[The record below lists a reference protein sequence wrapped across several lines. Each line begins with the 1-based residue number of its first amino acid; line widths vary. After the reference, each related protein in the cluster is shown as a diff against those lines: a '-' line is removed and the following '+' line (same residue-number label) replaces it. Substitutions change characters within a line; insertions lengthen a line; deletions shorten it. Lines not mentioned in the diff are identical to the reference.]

1 MRVRFIRAWRTRSAN
16 GSNISAISTGN
27 GAPAAGE
34 PVSADQAAAA
44 PLPRRQPGSHGAKA
58 VKADP
63 AAADPATLR
72 KVLDGLNRI

>member
-1 MRVRFIRAWRTRSAN
+1 LAS
-16 GSNISAISTGN
+16 
-27 GAPAAGE
+27 
-34 PVSADQAAAA
+34 
-44 PLPRRQPGSHGAKA
+44 LPRRQPGSHGVKA